1 MFSIFKKNKPDDEL
15 TRIFKEKGFYCDEY
29 VQAFIHSRKH
39 LSSDDHFT
47 LCELYIEMERY
58 NDAQKE
64 LLSVKPGSLLD
75 IITTGQL
82 AFCQI
87 ALYMGTGE
95 YDDAKAVYED
105 KVKFLDT
112 FMKNPVRCR
121 IAGDYYSYAATICAM
136 IGDEKKKETYFARM
150 REWCDIYPKHRIL
163 LDITEVATLY
173 AKAAA
178 LAGVTPD
185 EAKSAKETCRDT
197 ILNFQD
203 FNYEWERAYYL
214 RKLERTQRLYLV

>member
-15 TRIFKEKGFYCDEY
+15 TRIFREKGFYCDEY
-29 VQAFIHSRKH
+29 IQAFINSRKH
-39 LSSDDHFT
+39 LTSDDHFT

-58 NDAQKE
+58 DAAQKE

-82 AFCQI
+82 AFCRI
-87 ALYMGTGE
+87 ALHMGTGE
-95 YDDAKAVYED
+95 YDEAKAVYAE

-136 IGDEKKKETYFARM
+136 TGDEKKKETYFARM
-150 REWCDIYPKHRIL
+150 REWCDIYPKHRLL
-163 LDITEVATLY
+163 LDITDIATLY
-173 AKAAA
+173 AKNQNEEAEEAA
-178 LAGVTPD
+178 D
-185 EAKSAKETCRDT
+185 KCRHT
-197 ILNFQD
+197 ILDFPD
-203 FNYEWERAYYL
+203 FNYEWERGYYL
-214 RKLERTQRLYLV
+214 RKLDRTARIAGA

>member
-1 MFSIFKKNKPDDEL
+1 M
-15 TRIFKEKGFYCDEY
+15 
-29 VQAFIHSRKH
+29 QAFINNRKR
-39 LSSDDHFT
+39 LTSDDHFT
-47 LCELYIEMERY
+47 LCELYIEMEKY
-58 NDAQKE
+58 DAAQKE
-64 LLSVKPGSLLD
+64 LLSVKPGSLLH
-75 IITTGQL
+75 IITTGQF

-95 YDDAKAVYED
+95 YDDAKAVYGD

-121 IAGDYYSYAATICAM
+121 IAGDYYSYAATLCAM

-150 REWCDIYPKHRIL
+150 REWCDVYPKHRIL
-163 LDITEVATLY
+163 LDITEAAVLY
-173 AKAAA
+173 AKGHKEEAEKAA
-178 LAGVTPD
+178 D
-185 EAKSAKETCRDT
+185 QCRQT

-214 RKLERTQRLYLV
+214 RKLERTERLCAV